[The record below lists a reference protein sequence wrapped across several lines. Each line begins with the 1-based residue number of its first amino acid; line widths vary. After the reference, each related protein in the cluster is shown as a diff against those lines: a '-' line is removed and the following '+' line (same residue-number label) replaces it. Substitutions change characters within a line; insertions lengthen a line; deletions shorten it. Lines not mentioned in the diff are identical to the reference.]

1 MGGRRVFGSRLAAL
15 AVSGAR
21 AAVALALLAGAGAS
35 TARAQDTLNV
45 IDPDAPPLAAQ
56 HRGGPPDSVVREA
69 VARYND
75 SATTRFYSSVTL
87 ASGTTIRGDVAM
99 YRGSLRVQGRIQGRV
114 TVINGSL
121 VIGPGAEVEGEV
133 LVIGGRLVTQ
143 PGGRQTGGARVY
155 EDAASVARA
164 NSGLLE
170 IREKPPSLSD
180 IATARRSFQAG
191 KLKTTLVL
199 ETGRTYNR
207 VIGLPILLGPTFS
220 FPTPNQGE
228 VRFDVRGE
236 LRTETE
242 PTNRREDFGFLVR
255 GEWETR
261 GSIRGGIGGSWTRQ
275 VDPIEEQPLGIG
287 EVGWATF
294 LFGRDYRDYYEQQ
307 GAGGWAFIYP
317 IPWLRLEGS
326 VRNQKETSVP
336 ASDPISIFR
345 DPDPWRPNPLID
357 DGHFTLLRGS
367 VAIDTRNNPSTP
379 TSGWYLKAWYEG
391 GTSNDV
397 APVTLPVEVRE
408 PVPTFRDYTFQ
419 HIGFDLR
426 KYQRINTVARA
437 NLRVT
442 GGGWVGGDPLPVQ
455 RRVSLGGPDIL
466 AGYAFRNQTCAPAG
480 FADASQAALCDRML
494 AVQAEIR
501 FRFRLPIREKLGL
514 EQWLLLERLVGRD
527 HADVVLF
534 GDMGKAW
541 LTGDGPGRVPN
552 NRLPVP
558 GEFSYDAGIGLD
570 IDGLALYAGVPIG
583 QSWTP
588 RFTLRL
594 ERRF

>member
-1 MGGRRVFGSRLAAL
+1 MPGRIGVEAYGRIRYALYAFYAIYALFAASS
-15 AVSGAR
+15 AQ
-21 AAVALALLAGAGAS
+21 
-35 TARAQDTLNV
+35 AQDTLNV
-45 IDPDAPPLAAQ
+45 IDPDAPPLAAA

-75 SATTRFYSSVTL
+75 STTTRFYASVTL
-87 ASGTTIRGDVAM
+87 ASGTAIRGDVAM
-99 YRGSLRVQGRIQGRV
+99 YRGTLRVLGRIQGRV

-121 VIGPGAEVEGEV
+121 IITPGAEVEGEV
-133 LVIGGRLVTQ
+133 LVIGGRLVIQ
-143 PGGRQTGGARVY
+143 PGGRQIGGARAY
-155 EDAASVARA
+155 DDPASVART
-164 NSGLLE
+164 NTGLLE
-170 IREKPPSLSD
+170 VRERPPSLSD

-220 FPTPNQGE
+220 FPTPNLGE
-228 VRFDVRGE
+228 VRVDVRGE
-236 LRTETE
+236 LRTESE
-242 PTNRREDFGFLVR
+242 PTDRREDFGFSIR
-255 GEWETR
+255 GEWETK
-261 GSIRGGIGGSWTRQ
+261 GSIRGGIGGSWDRQ
-275 VDPIEEQPLGIG
+275 VDPIEDQPLGIG

-307 GAGGWAFIYP
+307 GGGGWVFVYP
-317 IPWLRLEGS
+317 ARWLRLEGAA
-326 VRNQKETSVP
+326 RYQKESSVP
-336 ASDPISIFR
+336 ASDPIAIFR

-367 VAIDTRNNPSTP
+367 AAIDTRNNPRTP
-379 TSGWYLKAWYEG
+379 TSGWYFKAWYERG
-391 GTSNDV
+391 SSGDV

-408 PVPTFRDYTFQ
+408 PIPTFRDYSFD

-426 KYQRINTVARA
+426 KYQRINAIARA
-437 NLRVT
+437 NLRIM

-466 AGYAFRNQTCAPAG
+466 AGYGFRSQTCAPAG

-494 AVQAEIR
+494 AAQAEIR
-501 FRFRLPIREKLGL
+501 FRFRLPIREKLGM

-527 HADVVLF
+527 HADIVLF

-541 LTGDGPGRVPN
+541 LTGDGPGRIPN

-570 IDGLALYAGVPIG
+570 IDGLAVYAAVPIG
-583 QSWTP
+583 ESGSP

-594 ERRF
+594 ERPF